1 MPPAPGREDV
11 AINQTVAILIDGNNI
26 ERSVQN
32 VYNNPGIMIDFDT
45 LIPRLVG
52 GRSLNRLKYF
62 REGRSISDKL
72 AGRLHGRYY
81 GTVVPCHKSADIPL
95 TIHATQI
102 ADKVDCIVI
111 CSGDADYVELIR
123 HLKSRG
129 VRVEIAAVPATT
141 AELLLKEADYFYP
154 IEREDCYEMRSGGR
168 W

>member
-1 MPPAPGREDV
+1 MGREEV
-11 AINQTVAILIDGNNI
+11 SINQTVAILVDGNNI

-32 VYNNPGIMIDFDT
+32 VYNHPNIMIDFDS

-62 REGRSISDKL
+62 REGRSISEKL
-72 AGRLHGRYY
+72 AERLHDRFY

-129 VRVEIAAVPATT
+129 VRVEIAAVYDTT
-141 AELLLKEADYFYP
+141 AQILLSECDYFHP
-154 IEREDCYEMRSGGR
+154 VEREDCFEWRNAR
-168 W
+168 R